1 MIYLLLSVLVLF
13 MLPCRRQEAGLASN
27 YLSRNHTNLVNGFF
41 IFLVFLRHFCCRTP
55 QMNDFDAQYVLME
68 GCTMGQL
75 IVSTFFFFSGFGIQS
90 SLNQKGAIYV
100 KALVLKRFSGLL
112 LRFGVL
118 VLVYLLIQL
127 LLGERYSI
135 GHIVL
140 SLLAWKAVGNPS
152 WFIFMTLA
160 EYLII
165 SASYVLFCRWGRHAV
180 VLGVILTTAVWVFII
195 GTCKQDWYVNTILCV
210 PFGML
215 FSLHQEW
222 FHNLQIK
229 AGKYILVLVLLFI
242 CVGQYLHINGYYLTH
257 LPVLNFWA
265 GSLIAN
271 SGAGFFALGMALF
284 AGWLSLVS
292 PKLSRAA
299 GFLSYCGGPALFY
312 IYMLH
317 MIPLML
323 GQQFGLSAYGECY
336 LVVSLLITAILTYV
350 ALQVDKL
357 ICRK

>member
-1 MIYLLLSVLVLF
+1 MIFLLLFVLF
-13 MLPCRRQEAGLASN
+13 LFLIPWRTQGGEQPAK

-41 IFLVFLRHFCCRTP
+41 IFVVFVRHFCCRNP
-55 QMNDFDAQYVLME
+55 QMNAVDSLYILKE
-68 GCTMGQL
+68 GCTIGQL
-75 IVSTFFFFSGFGIQS
+75 LVSTFFFFSGYGIQL
-90 SLNQKGAIYV
+90 SLSCKGMMYARNLIQ
-100 KALVLKRFSGLL
+100 KRFAGLI
-112 LRFGVL
+112 LRFGIL
-118 VLVYLLIQL
+118 VLVYLLIQY
-127 LLGERYSI
+127 LLGVRYSI
-135 GHIVL
+135 GHIAM
-140 SLLAWKAVGNPS
+140 SMLAWKAVGNPS

-165 SASYVLFCRWGRHAV
+165 AVCYVLFCRWGRHAV
-180 VLGVILTTAVWVFII
+180 VLGVMLATSVWMFFI
-195 GTCKQDWYVNTILCV
+195 GTCKPDWYVNTILCV

-215 FSLHQEW
+215 FSLYLER
-222 FHNLQIK
+222 FHSFQQK
-229 AGKYILVLVLLFI
+229 AGKYVLLLVPLLIFAA
-242 CVGQYLHINGYYLTH
+242 QYLHVNGYYLTK
-257 LPVLNFWA
+257 LPILNFWA
-265 GSLIAN
+265 GSLVAN
-271 SGAGFFALGMALF
+271 TGAGLFALGMALF

-323 GQQFGLSAYGECY
+323 GQQFGLSAYGEWY